1 MSTVLKVQT
10 WFQSLSSRER
20 LIVGVTSISVF
31 LYIAWLPF
39 ASVISLFEDRELHLT
54 QRTRVYNQMGEN
66 LNRYFQLNEKLQRLQ
81 STFKN
86 SQMTF
91 EDVTRE
97 LDQIIRKA
105 VGSADYEL
113 DKNRT
118 PSALGGNYVK
128 QIFTVKIKEINLTQL
143 VSLLYSLEHGQSP
156 LFLGKIDITRT
167 NQDKSFLATMEIYS
181 IGAGQ
186 TDLSA
191 E

>member
-1 MSTVLKVQT
+1 MIAVVKVQT

-20 LIVGVTSISVF
+20 LIVGITSLSVL

-39 ASVISLFEDRELHLT
+39 ASVISFFDERELHLA

-97 LDQIIRKA
+97 LDQIIKKA

-118 PSALGGNYVK
+118 PSALGGNYLK
-128 QIFTVKIKEINLTQL
+128 QIFTVKIKEINLSQL
-143 VSLLYSLEHGQSP
+143 VTLLYSLEHGQSP
-156 LFLGKIDITRT
+156 LFLGKIDVTKT

-181 IGAGQ
+181 IGASQ
-186 TDLSA
+186 VELPSD
-191 E
+191 